1 MKRNFFILFWY
12 CTVFIVVNAG
22 AEDDLNFDNL
32 GNNLFYRPA
41 TTYEKFLPL
50 ALEGDPEVQNF
61 LGFMF
66 FHGEGVQQNFETAH
80 SWFHQAADQNNLK
93 AQRNLSV
100 FHSGTVA
107 DVPQKYRNME
117 EASEWSRRAEENY
130 QRLNDI
136 GLIRFK
142 SQSDQQSYEKKLLDD
157 GKVDIGEKTYL
168 TFCAG
173 CHGYDGIAT
182 YPNAPSFALGER
194 LQKENTTLM
203 ESIINGNDGEPGWG
217 DTLED
222 DLLGY
227 TLAFIRE
234 RFGNIGGDYRQQSDN
249 DFETA
254 GMSSTLQTGEEFF
267 STFCAGCHGFN
278 GIAYYVNSPSFALGE
293 RLHKSDSE
301 LQNSITYGKGV
312 MPNWKE
318 KLSQDQI
325 RSIVA
330 FIRTLQTS
338 FQNGIAGNLRGKP
351 RIYFRFRPIGEDDI
365 EWLGADP
372 LGIPLHMQ

>member
-1 MKRNFFILFWY
+1 MKRIFSVLFWY
-12 CTVFIVVNAG
+12 FTITFVVNIG
-22 AEDDLNFDNL
+22 AEENLHYDDL
-32 GNNLFYRPA
+32 GNNWFYRPA

-80 SWFHQAADQNNLK
+80 TWFHKAAVQNNLK

-100 FHSGTVA
+100 LHSGTVPG
-107 DVPQKYRNME
+107 VPQRYINTE
-117 EASEWSRRAEENY
+117 EASEWSRRAIENY
-130 QRLNDI
+130 RRLNDT
-136 GLIRFK
+136 GSIRIK
-142 SQSDQQSYEKKLLDD
+142 SLSEQHLLED
-157 GKVDIGEKTYL
+157 GKVDIGGKTYL

-173 CHGYDGIAT
+173 CHGYNGIAT

-194 LQKENTTLM
+194 LQKDNAVLM
-203 ESIINGNDGEPGWG
+203 ASIINGNGGEPGWG
-217 DTLED
+217 DTLEQ

-227 TLAFIRE
+227 TLVYIRE
-234 RFGNIGGDYRQQSDN
+234 RFGNSGGDNRQQSDN

-254 GMSSTLQTGEEFF
+254 GMSITLQTGEELF

-293 RLHKSDSE
+293 RLHKSDAE
-301 LQNSITYGKGV
+301 LHNSITHGKGV
-312 MPNWKE
+312 MPNWKG
-318 KLSQDQI
+318 KLSQDQVS
-325 RSIVA
+325 SIVT

-338 FQNGIAGNLRGKP
+338 YQKGIAGNLRGKP
-351 RIYFRFRPIGEDDI
+351 EIYFRFRPIGEDDI

-372 LGIPLHMQ
+372 FGIPLHVQ

>member
-1 MKRNFFILFWY
+1 MKKNYFVILFY
-12 CTVFIVVNAG
+12 FTIFIVVNAG
-22 AEDDLNFDNL
+22 AGDNLNFDNL
-32 GNNLFYRPA
+32 ADDRFNRSA

-80 SWFHQAADQNNLK
+80 RWFHKAAGQNNLK
-93 AQRNLSV
+93 AQRNLSL
-100 FHSGTVA
+100 FHSGN
-107 DVPQKYRNME
+107 VPGIPQQYVNKA
-117 EASEWSRRAEENY
+117 EANEWSMRAEENY
-130 QRLNDI
+130 RRLNSL
-136 GLIRFK
+136 GSIRIK
-142 SQSDQQSYEKKLLDD
+142 SLSEQLPQEQHLLED

-182 YPNAPSFALGER
+182 YPNTPSFALGER
-194 LQKENTTLM
+194 LQKEEVVLI
-203 ESIINGNDGEPGWG
+203 ESILNGNGGEPGWG
-217 DTLED
+217 ETLD
-222 DLLGY
+222 QDLLGY
-227 TLAFIRE
+227 TLAYIRE
-234 RFGNIGGDYRQQSDN
+234 RFGNTDGQHTEKDID
-249 DFETA
+249 TTV
-254 GMSSTLQTGEEFF
+254 MSSTLQSGDELY

-293 RLHKSDSE
+293 RLQKSDFE
-301 LQNSITYGKGV
+301 LAYSITYGKGV

-318 KLSQDQI
+318 KLSQVQI
-325 RSIVA
+325 SNIVA

-338 FQNGIAGNLRGKP
+338 YQNGIAGNLRGKP
-351 RIYFRFRPIGEDDI
+351 RIYFRFRPIGEDGI

-372 LGIPLHMQ
+372 FGVPLHVR